1 MKNGVSTL
9 LRPVFSLL
17 LAAIASV
24 ALLQPATAQMREQM
38 KEKIVDDVADQ
49 MVSQIQSD
57 SCPQFAQMMQSKKS
71 GGSSKSGKASG
82 MMKSDP
88 AMRERFVN
96 KVAGPLLNKMIDCDM
111 LPNH

>member
-1 MKNGVSTL
+1 MKRGVSIL
-9 LRPVFSLL
+9 LRPAFRLL
-17 LAAIASV
+17 LASIAAV
-24 ALLQPATAQMREQM
+24 MLVQPASAQMREQM

-57 SCPQFAQMMQSKKS
+57 SCPQFAQMLHSNKS
-71 GGSSKSGKASG
+71 GGSKSSKAGG